1 MRIGFD
7 EIGIDS
13 RIGTV
18 SVSELLDNKSNTAKL
33 ESLVQK
39 VDSLELRKT
48 LLEIQKI
55 YIQKCDE
62 PNRDEQEL
70 DQIEKLQDLL
80 RARIPDTKKVPEIVF
95 DDSRSTPEPLPRE
108 TRNTEASLN
117 VTNKLKEI
125 YDNLAQSDPGRGM
138 GFGQIDTALAEARA
152 LLSTESNPDVV
163 ATVRAQV
170 EKIKDKI
177 LNDART
183 VERNAG
189 LGSSP
194 AKSKEIAGELSA
206 MANKLVALESF
217 LRDSEPQP
225 IERAA

>member
-13 RIGTV
+13 RIGTT
-18 SVSELLDNKSNTAKL
+18 SVSELLNNRSNTAKL

-39 VDSLELRKT
+39 VDRLELPKI
-48 LLEIQKI
+48 LLELSKI
-55 YIQKCDE
+55 YIQKCDA
-62 PNRDEQEL
+62 PDRDEQEL
-70 DQIEKLQDLL
+70 DEIEKLQDLL
-80 RARIPDTKKVPEIVF
+80 KARMPDTKKVPEIVF
-95 DDSRSTPEPLPRE
+95 DDSRSNTEPLPKE
-108 TRNTEASLN
+108 TTNTEASLK
-117 VTNKLKEI
+117 VTNRLKEI
-125 YDNLAQSDPGRGM
+125 YDDLAQSDPGRGM
-138 GFGQIDTALAEARA
+138 GFGQIDTALTEARA
-152 LLSTESNPDVV
+152 LLSTESSPDVV
-163 ATVRAQV
+163 AAVRAQV
-170 EKIKDKI
+170 EKIKDKV

-189 LGSSP
+189 IGSSP